1 MSILFLALKKLYLF
15 LISMKFKTI
24 FLIALILF
32 FNLPHFAFSPPIID
46 TNLIHKKCSQLLKD
60 ENVLRFKEFFESTV
74 FLNDTVAYYNPNG
87 SLHLFK
93 IEFDT
98 TTDITLLRKS
108 PHNGQNFNRHLFI
121 YDEELFSLGGTGLF
135 SSATALIK
143 FNFEKSQWYELKI
156 LNSPKGIRSIISS
169 WIYKNKIYICYET
182 SGQNSNFSFG
192 TINLDNS
199 EYEELSKFS
208 AEHSKILS
216 QDQLGFFQGRI
227 ISTSEKYMI
236 LKSRSS
242 FSKCNYEIFD
252 LKKGE
257 FLEISFLLD
266 VDCISGKSFVY
277 TNDSSLFFR
286 NENGIT
292 VSKKIKDCE
301 IVKSKNFTN
310 YYLAKSSPK
319 ILTKNTHYI
328 ILFITVMSIL
338 FFLSIKRKNKR
349 KINGNDILN
358 KIKKYKNQVLTRDE
372 LDKILEI
379 NHLQPDSLK
388 TKRSYLINE
397 INSSDRIKIE
407 RIRDKDDKRFYNYLI
422 K

>member
-1 MSILFLALKKLYLF
+1 
-15 LISMKFKTI
+15 MKFKPTV
-24 FLIALILF
+24 LISLILF
-32 FNLPHFAFSPPIID
+32 SKIPLFGFSPPLID

-60 ENVLRFKEFFESTV
+60 ENALRFDKFFESIV

-98 TTDITLLRKS
+98 ITKISLLRKS
-108 PHNGQNFNRHLFI
+108 PHNGHNFNRHLFI
-121 YDEELFSLGGTGLF
+121 YNRELFSLGGTGLF

-143 FNFEKSQWYELKI
+143 FNFEKNQWYELKI
-156 LNSPKGIRSIISS
+156 LNSPKGIQSIVSS
-169 WIYKNKIYICYET
+169 WNYKNKIYICYET

-192 TINLDNS
+192 TINLDNN

-216 QDQLGFFQGRI
+216 QDQLGFFQGKI
-227 ISTSEKYMI
+227 ISTSENYLI
-236 LKSRSS
+236 LKLRSS
-242 FSKCNYEIFD
+242 PLKCNYQLFD

-257 FLEISFLLD
+257 FFEVSFLLD
-266 VDCISGKSFVY
+266 VDCISGKSFIY
-277 TNDSSLFFR
+277 TNDTSLFYR
-286 NENGIT
+286 NENGNII
-292 VSKKIKDCE
+292 SEKLKDCE
-301 IVKSKNFTN
+301 IIRSKNFKN
-310 YYLAKSSPK
+310 YYLAKSSSK
-319 ILTKNTHYI
+319 ILTNNILYI
-328 ILFITVMSIL
+328 ILFIIVISIL
-338 FFLSIKRKNKR
+338 FFLTIKKKDKR

-388 TKRSYLINE
+388 TKRSFLINE

-407 RIRDKDDKRFYNYLI
+407 RLRDKDDKRFYNYLI

>member
-1 MSILFLALKKLYLF
+1 
-15 LISMKFKTI
+15 MKFKPI
-24 FLIALILF
+24 VLIALILF
-32 FNLPHFAFSPPIID
+32 SNFSFFSFSPPIID

-60 ENVLRFKEFFESTV
+60 ENVLRFNEFFESTV

-236 LKSRSS
+236 LSSRSS
-242 FSKCNYEIFD
+242 SLKCNYEIFD

-257 FLEISFLLD
+257 LLEISFLLD
-266 VDCISGKSFVY
+266 LDCISGNSFVY
-277 TNDSSLFFR
+277 INDSSLFYR

-292 VSKKIKDCE
+292 ISKKIKDCE
-301 IVKSKNFTN
+301 IVKSKNFKN
-310 YYLAKSSPK
+310 YYQAKSSPK
-319 ILTKNTHYI
+319 ILTKNILYI
-328 ILFITVMSIL
+328 ILFIKVIFLL
-338 FFLSIKRKNKR
+338 FFLTEKRKNKT
-349 KINGNDILN
+349 KNKENEILN
-358 KIKKYKNQVLTRDE
+358 KIKKCKNQILTRDE

-379 NHLQPDSLK
+379 DHLQPDSLK

-407 RIRDKDDKRFYNYLI
+407 RLRDKDDKRFYNYLI